1 MSYYLSL
8 LQHMHLSGNELNKK
22 KGSEVSHLNYM
33 QNGLGP

>member
-8 LQHMHLSGNELNKK
+8 LQHMQLWNKK

-33 QNGLGP
+33 QNDLGP